1 MSTPPTIVIPVRNEG
16 PFLEPALEQITAAVR
31 SACSDYRMILV
42 ENGSADDT
50 FRQATALAENDP
62 RLRVLR
68 LAAPGYG
75 AAVRRGM
82 EEAAAAGGEW
92 IILFH
97 LDLFSGEFISRVLGS
112 DADLVTISA
121 PPSGRSRRSRLAA
134 AALDRL
140 ARLSSGTGQG
150 VFRGVAALRVPA
162 AETLLGTAER
172 SDDLF
177 TTELLMRAELSGLRT
192 EEVPVA
198 MEELRPPRRSLRILR
213 GLRGLR
219 RSLRRNPPPAV

>member
-1 MSTPPTIVIPVRNEG
+1 MTTPLTIVVPVRNEG
-16 PFLEPALEQITAAVR
+16 PFLEPALGQISGEVR
-31 SACSDYRMILV
+31 SACSDYRIILV
-42 ENGSADDT
+42 ENGSDDDT
-50 FRQATALAENDP
+50 GRQATALAADDP

-82 EEAAAAGGEW
+82 EEAAASGGEW

-97 LDLFSGEFISRVLGS
+97 LDLFSGEFVNRVLAS
-112 DADLVTISA
+112 EADLVTCS
-121 PPSGRSRRSRLAA
+121 PSRPGRSRRSRWAA
-134 AALDRL
+134 AVRDRA
-140 ARLSSGTGQG
+140 ARRLTGTGRG

-162 AETLLGTAER
+162 AETLLGNTER

-177 TTELLMRAELSGLRT
+177 PTELLMRAELSGLRM

-198 MEELRPPRRSLRILR
+198 LEELRPPRRSLRLLR
-213 GLRGLR
+213 GLFSLR
-219 RSLRRNPPPAV
+219 RSLRRRPPPAV

>member
-1 MSTPPTIVIPVRNEG
+1 MSTPLTIVIPVRNEG
-16 PFLEPALEQITAAVR
+16 PFLEPALEQITAAAR
-31 SACSDYRMILV
+31 SACSDYRIILV

-50 FRQATALAENDP
+50 RRQAAALADNDP

-82 EEAAAAGGEW
+82 EEAATAGGEW

-97 LDLFSGEFISRVLGS
+97 LDLFSGEFINRVLGS
-112 DADLVTISA
+112 DADLVTISPSPAA
-121 PPSGRSRRSRLAA
+121 PE
-134 AALDRL
+134 RL
-140 ARLSSGTGQG
+140 ARLLTGTGQG

-162 AETLLGTAER
+162 AETLLGTTER

-177 TTELLMRAELSGLRT
+177 HAELLMRAESSGLRT

-198 MEELRPPRRSLRILR
+198 MEELRPPRRSLRRGFLR
-213 GLRGLR
+213 LLWGAWILR